1 LTAKGEFA
9 LAKEYFEMAGQIPVT
24 RGGHIFQET
33 ERYFLMADLAVL
45 QRDEAALRQYAPL
58 AEETALQDNHRLYQ
72 AGAHRAW
79 GVLHRLAGE
88 YARAETRLKQALELF
103 QSMET
108 HWQIGRT
115 LSELAELGLAQAD
128 PAQAKR
134 YFSQALASFEQIGAK
149 PDAAQTRQAL
159 AALSL

>member
-1 LTAKGEFA
+1 
-9 LAKEYFEMAGQIPVT
+9 MAGQIPVT

-79 GVLHRLAGE
+79 GVLYRLTGE
-88 YARAETRLKQALELF
+88 YAQAESRLNQALELF
-103 QSMET
+103 QEMET
-108 HWQIGRT
+108 RWQIGRT
-115 LSELAELGLAQAD
+115 LFELAELKLAQAD
-128 PAQAKR
+128 PDQAKL
-134 YFSQALASFEQIGAK
+134 YYSQALDSFEQISAS
-149 PDAAQTRQAL
+149 PDATRIGQAL
-159 AALSL
+159 ALL